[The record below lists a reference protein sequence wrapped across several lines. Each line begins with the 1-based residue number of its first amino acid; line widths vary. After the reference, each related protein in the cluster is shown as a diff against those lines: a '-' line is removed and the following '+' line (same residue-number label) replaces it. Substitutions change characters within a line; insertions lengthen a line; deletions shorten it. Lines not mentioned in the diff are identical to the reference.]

1 MFTGDLAHIAIVL
14 RVPASRGRSL
24 VFDPIE
30 LLEPL
35 AALTPRPRINLV
47 LDYGVLGARSAWRSR
62 ISQVLAP
69 ALSGGW

>member
-1 MFTGDLAHIAIVL
+1 MFTSDLAHVAIVL

-47 LDYGVLGARSAWRSR
+47 LYELLKPHWRARLQS
-62 ISQVLAP
+62 
-69 ALSGGW
+69 